1 MRSECKSSEMRTT
14 FGIDRLIADP
24 GKYLNGK
31 RFALLVNQSSVA
43 ADGRY
48 LFEALLAKGFKPE
61 KIFAPE
67 HGMFGTEQDQI
78 TVAHETDGFTGLKVV
93 SLYGQTKEE
102 LKPRASDLDGL
113 DALVVDIQD
122 IGCRYYTYA
131 YTMAFCIE
139 ACAARG
145 IEVIICDRPN
155 PLGGVVVEGGI
166 VHKGCESFVGAYPL
180 AVRHGLTIGEIAM
193 LLNSTEKWNAKL
205 TIVELENWNRNWLY
219 PQTCGLW
226 IQPSPNMPTV
236 ETAIVYPGTC
246 LFEATNVSEG
256 RGTTRPFEIVGAP
269 FIDPK
274 KYAERLNALHLSGV
288 YFRPLYFKPT
298 FHKFKDEACGGVF
311 VHVTDA
317 ETFESFYT
325 GLAMVKVAHDLWPN
339 QFDWRREP
347 YEYVADVLA
356 IDLLGG
362 SEQFRLNVERGG
374 LLEDYRNA
382 YIAEERSFRKQA
394 ADFFLY

>member
-1 MRSECKSSEMRTT
+1 MRTQ
-14 FGIDRLIADP
+14 FGIDRLLADP
-24 GKYLNGK
+24 GKYLKGK

-48 LFEALLAKGFKPE
+48 LFEALLARGFRPE

-78 TVAHETDGFTGLKVV
+78 TVAHEVDGFTGLRAV

-102 LKPRASDLDGL
+102 LKPKASDLDGL

-166 VHKGCESFVGAYPL
+166 VHSGCESFVGAYPL
-180 AVRHGLTIGEIAM
+180 AVRHGLTIGEIAL
-193 LLNSTEKWNAKL
+193 LLNATEQWNAR
-205 TIVELENWNRNWLY
+205 IQVVELLNWSRAWLY
-219 PQTCGLW
+219 PQTAGLW
-226 IQPSPNMPTV
+226 VQPSPNMPTV
-236 ETAIVYPGTC
+236 DTAIVYPGTC

-256 RGTTRPFEIVGAP
+256 RGTTRPFEIIGAP
-269 FIDPK
+269 FIAPK
-274 KYAERLNALHLSGV
+274 KYAEALNALKLPGA

-298 FHKFKDEACGGVF
+298 FHKFKDEVCGGVF
-311 VHVTDA
+311 VHVTDVN
-317 ETFESFYT
+317 TFQSFYT
-325 GLAMVKVAHDLWPN
+325 GLAMVKAAHDLWPKA
-339 QFDWRREP
+339 FDWRREP

-356 IDLLGG
+356 IDLLSG
-362 SEQFRLNVERGG
+362 SEQFRLNVEGSGR
-374 LLEDYRNA
+374 LENYRDE
-382 YIAEERSFRKQA
+382 YRSETAKFSEA
-394 ADFFLY
+394 AKAFYLY